1 VQEQLFPAEQPPQ
14 GGNGA
19 GEKSLNSTENTAET
33 STETSAQNA
42 TASPAG
48 GGKDGDEMDGTAG
61 AARAQD
67 PGGTIPEEASGQ
79 IADVNSGA
87 KGATGSQ
94 PGAGPDAAEKL
105 AESEESQESV
115 PTEST
120 VPTAPSVNLLV
131 NGPDGC
137 FKEVE
142 GGETVKLSEDEWRLE
157 LARIFR
163 RESSPS

>member
-1 VQEQLFPAEQPPQ
+1 
-14 GGNGA
+14 
-19 GEKSLNSTENTAET
+19 
-33 STETSAQNA
+33 
-42 TASPAG
+42 
-48 GGKDGDEMDGTAG
+48 MDGTAG
-61 AARAQD
+61 AAKAQD
-67 PGGTIPEEASGQ
+67 RGGTIPEEASGQ
-79 IADVNSGA
+79 IADVNGGA

-94 PGAGPDAAEKL
+94 PGAGPDATED
-105 AESEESQESV
+105 SEESQESV

-163 RESSPS
+163 RESPPS